1 MLRFLAIRHLA
12 VIDQLELE
20 FEPGLTVLT
29 GETGAG
35 KSILVGAV
43 GLLLGSR
50 ASADMVRT
58 GEETAALEAIF
69 EAPGSREV
77 IVRREITSQGR
88 SRAYID
94 GALATSAALRDLA
107 GPLVDLH
114 GQHEHQVLLDAASHM
129 DLLDE
134 FASLGPNRQL
144 VAGAFA
150 ELQRLREARERLA
163 ASQRETAARVEFLQ
177 FQLGEI
183 QRAAPRPGE
192 DEELATARLVLSNAD
207 KLQRLCG
214 EAYQALY
221 EGDNAALPTLGI
233 VWRKLADLAAI
244 DESFGPL
251 MAARD
256 AVKSQLEDLA
266 YVLRSYAAGIDAS
279 PARLEEVED
288 RLAVL
293 ERLKRKYGPAL
304 ADVLDRADR
313 LRREL
318 DDIENAAE
326 RSEAIDAEMD
336 RARAAYLE
344 HAIALSRRRRTAAES
359 FSRSLEKAL
368 GDLAM
373 GRTRCEVRF
382 TEADSGAQ
390 WTERG
395 IETAEFYISP
405 NPGEDLRPL
414 ARIASGGELSRIM
427 LALKT
432 LASTDAPGKTLVFD
446 EVDAGIGGAAA
457 DVVGMRLRELAERC
471 QVLCITHLPQI
482 AAHGTAHYRISKSV
496 RGGRTLTHVDRLGA
510 AEREEELARM
520 IGGSDVSAA
529 VRAGARDMLAA
540 RSAGAKGETKA
551 KGESETRR
559 RR

>member
-1 MLRFLAIRHLA
+1 MRRWDSADVRKSNTRSVSCQTSDKMALGSRPRLRPRDGAVGRAGAGGQPGQQVGLGVPRPDPSNHMLRFLAIRHLA

-114 GQHEHQVLLDAASHM
+114 GQHEHQVLLDAATHM

-134 FASLGPNRQL
+134 FAGLGPNRQL

-163 ASQRETAARVEFLQ
+163 ASQRETTARVEFLQ

-207 KLQRLCG
+207 RLQRLCG

-233 VWRKLADLAAI
+233 VWRKVTDLAAI
-244 DESFGPL
+244 DESFGPH

-266 YVLRSYAAGIDAS
+266 YFLRSYAAG
-279 PARLEEVED
+279 
-288 RLAVL
+288 
-293 ERLKRKYGPAL
+293 
-304 ADVLDRADR
+304 
-313 LRREL
+313 
-318 DDIENAAE
+318 
-326 RSEAIDAEMD
+326 
-336 RARAAYLE
+336 
-344 HAIALSRRRRTAAES
+344 
-359 FSRSLEKAL
+359 
-368 GDLAM
+368 
-373 GRTRCEVRF
+373 
-382 TEADSGAQ
+382 TEAGWS
-390 WTERG
+390 
-395 IETAEFYISP
+395 SH
-405 NPGEDLRPL
+405 
-414 ARIASGGELSRIM
+414 
-427 LALKT
+427 
-432 LASTDAPGKTLVFD
+432 LV
-446 EVDAGIGGAAA
+446 
-457 DVVGMRLRELAERC
+457 
-471 QVLCITHLPQI
+471 
-482 AAHGTAHYRISKSV
+482 
-496 RGGRTLTHVDRLGA
+496 
-510 AEREEELARM
+510 
-520 IGGSDVSAA
+520 
-529 VRAGARDMLAA
+529 
-540 RSAGAKGETKA
+540 
-551 KGESETRR
+551 
-559 RR
+559 